1 MALFGSMAETALSN
15 APLPCSSISTL
26 SLQWRRQPTG
36 LSLFALPLLR
46 AAALGK
52 YDQIRSISPAKHKAI
67 PSIENGSPAPTHSR
81 IPPDAPAKPEAS
93 LAGLIARTTESRVSV
108 TAAMRSGRSAIRYIV
123 NGSYS
128 TRVTVSFSPP
138 SLVMS
143 TLAPTSILAGVV
155 QHIWPSSFMALVKHC
170 FPSTC
175 T

>member
-1 MALFGSMAETALSN
+1 MQ
-15 APLPCSSISTL
+15 SSDHL
-26 SLQWRRQPTG
+26 NWRRKPTEI
-36 LSLFALPLLR
+36 SLFALPLLR
-46 AAALGK
+46 AGTLGE
-52 YDQIRSISPAKHKAI
+52 YDQIRSISPATHKAI
-67 PSIENGSPAPTHSR
+67 TSIENGSPARSHSR

-93 LAGLIARTTESRVSV
+93 LASPTARTTESRVSV
-108 TAAMRSGRSAIRYIV
+108 TAAMRSGRPAIRYIV